1 MIGVVDCN
9 NFYASCE
16 RLFRPELNGKPIVV
30 LSNND
35 GCVISRSNEAKALGI
50 RMGVPAFEIKKEIE
64 EFNIHVFS
72 SNYCLYG
79 DLSRR
84 VMQTL
89 EQFASDIEVYS
100 IDEAFLSFKDFEH
113 YDLFDYANTIV
124 RTVHKATGIPISI
137 GIAPTKALSKIANK
151 LAKRS
156 SIKKGV
162 YILSGND
169 NIIKALKAY
178 PIEDVWGI
186 GGQYAKFLIRNQ
198 VLTAYDFTQM
208 PKSWVQKELTVV
220 GVRLWYELQG
230 ISKIDLELITP
241 AKKNI
246 CTARSFGKM
255 LSDYKSIEE
264 AVSNFA
270 SRCAEKLR
278 SQGSCATAMLIY
290 LHTNEHRH
298 DLDQYAKNVVIKL
311 PVATNSTIDMIRYAI
326 YGLKLIFKAGYK
338 YKKVG
343 VIISDFVPENNVQ
356 QNLFKESTNSK
367 HQMIM
372 ETLDK
377 MNAKLG
383 KDKIRIASQGYKK
396 DWSLR
401 QEKLSPFY
409 TTRLTDIFN
418 IFV

>member
-16 RLFRPELNGKPIVV
+16 RLFRPELRGKPLVV

-50 RMGVPAFEIKKEIE
+50 KMGVPAFEIEKEIKQHG
-64 EFNIHVFS
+64 IHVFS

-79 DLSRR
+79 DLSSR

-100 IDEAFLSFKDFEH
+100 IDEAFLSFKDFEN
-113 YDLFDYANTIV
+113 YDLKEYGANIV
-124 RTVHKATGIPISI
+124 RIVVKATGIPISL

-151 LAKRS
+151 LAKKS
-156 SIKKGV
+156 PLNKGV
-162 YILSGND
+162 YILD
-169 NIIKALKAY
+169 TKEKIQAALKEY
-178 PIEDVWGI
+178 PIGDVWGI
-186 GGQYAKFLIRNQ
+186 GGQYAKFLVKNN
-198 VLTAYDFTQM
+198 VKTAFDFTQM
-208 PKSWVQKELTVV
+208 PKAWVQKEMTIV
-220 GVRLWYELQG
+220 GLRLWNELQG
-230 ISKIDLELITP
+230 ISQIELELVTP
-241 AKKNI
+241 NKKNI

-255 LSDYKSIEE
+255 LTDYRSIEE

-278 SQGSCATAMLIY
+278 KQGSCAKVMMVY

-298 DLDQYAKNVVIKL
+298 DLAQYAKNTVIKL
-311 PVATNSTIDMIRYAI
+311 PIATNSNIDMIRYAV
-326 YGLKLIFKAGYK
+326 YGLKLIFKPGYS

-343 VIISDFVPENNVQ
+343 VIISEFVPENNVQ
-356 QNLFKESTNSK
+356 QNLFKEETSAK
-367 HQMIM
+367 HHQIM
-372 ETLDK
+372 EAMDK
-377 MNAKLG
+377 MNLKLG
-383 KDKIRIASQGYKK
+383 KDKIRIASQGFKK
-396 DWSLR
+396 EWSLR
-401 QEKLSPFY
+401 QEKLSPCY
-409 TTRLTDIFN
+409 TTRLSDIIN